1 MEMIMQI
8 FKEDAELQVLLRTV
22 LEGTCSDFTDEA
34 YSLEFSEEKIP
45 QFCQTGNGRAG
56 LWAALVK
63 AAVELTSA
71 QSPKWS

>member
-34 YSLEFSEEKIP
+34 YSLEFLEENSAVLPDREWKSRS
-45 QFCQTGNGRAG
+45 FGR
-56 LWAALVK
+56 L
-63 AAVELTSA
+63 S
-71 QSPKWS
+71 

>member
-34 YSLEFSEEKIP
+34 YSLEFLEEK
-45 QFCQTGNGRAG
+45 FRSFA
-56 LWAALVK
+56 
-63 AAVELTSA
+63 
-71 QSPKWS
+71 